1 MDVSA
6 RNIVESMNYNIFSA
20 ERVDPRIRE
29 EVPLFKK
36 ILDDNINNPEVF
48 HGHINKI
55 NDAWGT
61 ILKENFKRLI
71 MQYNY
76 RYREETTAQL
86 ERQKELVKMADEY
99 NAKVLFNEIEEM
111 SLSGSVSSLTGA
123 FKLTGISKKK
133 PSRRRR

>member
-1 MDVSA
+1 MEISA
-6 RNIVESMNYNIFSA
+6 RNIVESMNYNIFGT

-36 ILDDNINNPEVF
+36 ILDDNINNPEIF
-48 HGHINKI
+48 HRCVNKI
-55 NDAWGT
+55 NDAWGA

-99 NAKVLFNEIEEM
+99 NAKILFNEIEEM
-111 SLSGSVSSLTGA
+111 SLSGGVSSLTDE

>member
-6 RNIVESMNYNIFSA
+6 RNIVESMNYNIFST

-76 RYREETTAQL
+76 RYREETTAQS

>member
-6 RNIVESMNYNIFSA
+6 RNIVESMNYNIFST

>member
-1 MDVSA
+1 MDISA

-20 ERVDPRIRE
+20 ERVDVRIRE

-36 ILDDNINNPEVF
+36 ILHDNVNNHEVF
-48 HGHINKI
+48 HGYINKI
-55 NDAWGT
+55 NDAWGS

-76 RYREETTAQL
+76 RYGEETTVQL

-99 NAKVLFNEIEEM
+99 NAKALFNEIEEM

-133 PSRRRR
+133 LSRRRR

>member
-1 MDVSA
+1 MDISA

-20 ERVDPRIRE
+20 ERVDARIRE

-36 ILDDNINNPEVF
+36 ILHDNINNHEVF
-48 HGHINKI
+48 HGYINKI
-55 NDAWGT
+55 NDAWGS

-76 RYREETTAQL
+76 RYGEETNKQL
-86 ERQKELVKMADEY
+86 QMQNELVKMADDY
-99 NAKVLFNEIEEM
+99 NSKILFNEIQDM

-123 FKLTGISKKK
+123 LKLTGISKKK
-133 PSRRRR
+133 PSKRRR